1 MRDHNGLSHWDGSRA
16 VALSTLL
23 WFLLLHY
30 GPPFTPWA
38 HHSLV
43 CLNMSP
49 RPSVLRIPLD
59 KQRIKYTSSPLYGE
73 RDISAHLTSRY
84 SLEGAQYVY
93 TFFFH
98 SNICWMSHIC
108 QGLYLGLRF
117 KGEQNRHSPSLLRAL
132 TGGVAR
138 GGRYQI
144 NNPSESKIIF

>member
-1 MRDHNGLSHWDGSRA
+1 MGSPTGTERSRA

-23 WFLLLHY
+23 WFLLPHY
-30 GPPFTPWA
+30 GPSFTPWA

-43 CLNMSP
+43 CLNVSP
-49 RPSVLRIPLD
+49 RPSVLGLRLD

-73 RDISAHLTSRY
+73 RDIPAHLASRH

-98 SNICWMSHIC
+98 SNICWMSPIC

-132 TGGVAR
+132 TGGAAQ

-144 NNPSESKIIF
+144 NIPQSPRLYYKWV